1 MREWAGAR
9 RQRRA
14 GMAFPT
20 CDVAEEDLVAYLEE
34 DLRGARREWVE
45 AHLAACPH
53 CGARL
58 AQFAAVDAL
67 LRAPAPFTDEAH
79 AEAALQARW
88 EAMAPH
94 LTMPM
99 QPRWR
104 GWSRRWQPRWPRA
117 LVVALGLKVVVLALI
132 LWPGL
137 ELNTKVIRV
146 SLVAVTLLVIATL
159 ASLRHQGS
167 E

>member
-1 MREWAGAR
+1 MREWVEAHG
-9 RQRRA
+9 QRRTET
-14 GMAFPT
+14 GEST
-20 CDVAEEDLVAYLEE
+20 CDVADADLVAYLEE

-53 CGARL
+53 CGERL
-58 AQFAAVDAL
+58 ARFAAVDAL
-67 LRAPAPFTDEAH
+67 LRASSPFTEGAH
-79 AEAALQARW
+79 AEAVLRARW

-94 LTMPM
+94 LTVPARS
-99 QPRWR
+99 RWHS
-104 GWSRRWQPRWPRA
+104 WPRRWPPRWPRA
-117 LVVALGLKVVVLALI
+117 FVIALGLKVVVLALL

-137 ELNTKVIRV
+137 ELNAKVLRV

-159 ASLRHQGS
+159 APLRHRGS

>member
-9 RQRRA
+9 GRRRT
-14 GMAFPT
+14 GTGESP

-34 DLRGARREWVE
+34 DLHGARREWVE
-45 AHLAACPH
+45 AHLVACAH
-53 CGARL
+53 CGERL
-58 AQFAAVDAL
+58 AQFTAADAL
-67 LRAPAPFTDEAH
+67 LRAPSPFTDEAH
-79 AEAALQARW
+79 AEAVLRARW

-104 GWSRRWQPRWPRA
+104 VGFRRWQPRWPRA

-137 ELNTKVIRV
+137 ELNTKVMRV
-146 SLVAVTLLVIATL
+146 SLVTVTLVVIATL
-159 ASLRHQGS
+159 APLRYG
-167 E
+167 ERE